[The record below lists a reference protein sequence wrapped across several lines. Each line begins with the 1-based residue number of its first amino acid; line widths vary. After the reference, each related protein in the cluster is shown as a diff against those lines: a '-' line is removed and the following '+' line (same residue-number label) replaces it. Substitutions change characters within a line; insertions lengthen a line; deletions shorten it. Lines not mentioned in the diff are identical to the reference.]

1 MESQEIYSDDS
12 SYHNSQDSDY
22 VYDSQIV
29 VIVMT
34 VASQIK
40 VNWMMMPFTLMSRRI
55 FMQNSYT
62 KHKRYFNDG
71 NILAAEEKLHDIK
84 YNPRKPR
91 ISPSNI

>member
-12 SYHNSQDSDY
+12 SYHYSQDSDY

-29 VIVMT
+29 EIVMT

-40 VNWMMMPFTLMSRRI
+40 VNWMMMPFTLMS
-55 FMQNSYT
+55 T

-71 NILAAEEKLHDIK
+71 NILGAEEKLHDIK

>member
-1 MESQEIYSDDS
+1 
-12 SYHNSQDSDY
+12 
-22 VYDSQIV
+22 
-29 VIVMT
+29 
-34 VASQIK
+34 
-40 VNWMMMPFTLMSRRI
+40 MMMPFTLMSRRI

-71 NILAAEEKLHDIK
+71 NILEAEEKLHHIK